1 MTNGRRSRL
10 GEGWRQGVHPKASE
24 LLITWK
30 RAVGRNADD
39 LFVALFVHN
48 CDLANV
54 VRSCG
59 QVYLFMD
66 SRVLRKRSTTGVVW
80 AIRQRMS

>member
-1 MTNGRRSRL
+1 M
-10 GEGWRQGVHPKASE
+10 RQAGCGGSDATTTHHDGGG
-24 LLITWK
+24 
-30 RAVGRNADD
+30 AVGRNADD